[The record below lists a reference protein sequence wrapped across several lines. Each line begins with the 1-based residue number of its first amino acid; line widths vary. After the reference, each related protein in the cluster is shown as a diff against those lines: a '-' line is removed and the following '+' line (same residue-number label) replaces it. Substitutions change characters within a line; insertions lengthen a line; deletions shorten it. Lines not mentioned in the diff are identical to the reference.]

1 VAEGSQKKVLVGGS
15 WLIAARTLDRLVGII
30 SISILA
36 RLLTPADF
44 GLVGIANT
52 IVAAIELL
60 TAFGF
65 DWALV
70 RLREPTAQDLNSAW
84 TLRAIFGALTFL
96 LLSMLGPV
104 AATFYRQPALI
115 GILVAMGLIS
125 AVSSLENIG
134 TVYFRRDFEFHK
146 EFLIRS
152 LGKLVG
158 FCVTVLIALLYRSYW
173 ALVVGVLAVRVAT
186 VTASYLMH
194 PYRPRLSLASARQ
207 LFGFSSWVL
216 FGNMI
221 EYCREKFGDL
231 YIGRA
236 FGTATNGLFA
246 VAGEISIVP
255 ITEVASPIN
264 RAAYSKYAE
273 DVRASRG
280 LGPSYVSIASLI
292 WAIALPMAAGT
303 IAVAPEAVALL
314 LGPQWHDARVVLR
327 WLALGTLFTV
337 LTTNTHYVYWALG
350 QSRTVA
356 LLGAIGIAVLV
367 PTTITLSHI
376 FGYIGAAL
384 AFAAASAVIVPVNFI
399 FLRRLAGIRFRDLW
413 RRVWRIVLATAVMC
427 AVLWELFPDSPT
439 FDPKSALFGFA
450 CKAVVGA
457 ITYTATVALAWFF
470 CRMPEGPEQQVA
482 NLLRRFVVRVSD
494 GRNRFLAK
502 RT

>member
-1 VAEGSQKKVLVGGS
+1 MAEASQKRVLVGGS
-15 WLIAARTLDRLVGII
+15 WLIAARTLDRLVSIV

-44 GLVGIANT
+44 GLVAIANT

-70 RLREPTAQDLNSAW
+70 RLKQPTTQDLNSAW
-84 TLRAIFGALTFL
+84 TLRVIFGATTLL
-96 LLSMLGPV
+96 LLSALGPV
-104 AATFYRQPALI
+104 AAAFYRQSALVW
-115 GILVAMGLIS
+115 ILVAMGLIT

-158 FCVTVLIALLYRSYW
+158 FSVTILTALMYRSYW
-173 ALVVGVLAVRVAT
+173 ALVVGVLAVRATT

-194 PYRPRLSLASARQ
+194 PYRPRLSLESAQ
-207 LFGFSSWVL
+207 HLFGFSSWVL
-216 FGNMI
+216 FGNII

-231 YIGRA
+231 YIGRV

-255 ITEVASPIN
+255 ISEVASPIN
-264 RAAYSKYAE
+264 RAAYSQYAE
-273 DVRASRG
+273 DVRANRG

-292 WAIALPMAAGT
+292 WTIALPMAAGT
-303 IAVAPEAVALL
+303 IAIAPEAVALL
-314 LGPQWHDARVVLR
+314 LGPKWHDARVVLR
-327 WLALGTLFTV
+327 WLALGTLFSV

-350 QSRTVA
+350 QSRIVA
-356 LLGAIGIAVLV
+356 VLGAIGVATLV
-367 PTTITLSHI
+367 PATIVLSHA
-376 FGYIGAAL
+376 FGYVGAAI
-384 AFAAASAVIVPVNFI
+384 AFAAASAVMVPINFI

-413 RRVWRIVLATAVMC
+413 MRIWRIVLGTAVMC
-427 AVLWELFPDSPT
+427 GMLWELFPDSPT
-439 FDPKSALFGFA
+439 FEPKKALYGFIG
-450 CKAVVGA
+450 KAVVGA
-457 ITYTATVALAWFF
+457 ATYTAIVGLVWFL
-470 CRMPEGPEQQVA
+470 CGRPSGPERQVA
-482 NLLRRFVVRVSD
+482 NIVRRAAARVIGS
-494 GRNRFLAK
+494 GNRFLA
-502 RT
+502 RRA